1 MPSKEDIMAV
11 HNAIKRGNASEVT
24 RLLSGNQD
32 LISVWTPFGTW
43 VHDAASYGEV
53 PIVKWLLQQGLNV
66 NAYDEDNPTPPLAIA
81 AAEGFVDVARLLI
94 ESGATLDTSD
104 SVRNPLLSAIVGGHS
119 DAHAEVAQLLID
131 RGIDTTVRYSNL
143 HNMNAMEFAQQY
155 GCNNI
160 VAILSRQ

>member
-1 MPSKEDIMAV
+1 MAV

-131 RGIDTTVRYSNL
+131 RGIDTTVRYANL